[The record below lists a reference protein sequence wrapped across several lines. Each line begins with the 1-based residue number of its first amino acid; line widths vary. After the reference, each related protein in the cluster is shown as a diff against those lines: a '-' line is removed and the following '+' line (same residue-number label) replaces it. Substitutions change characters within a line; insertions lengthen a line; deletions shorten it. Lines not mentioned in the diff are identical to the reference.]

1 MEVHFVINGIPHVVR
16 RQADTGNIRLKIG
29 GADFVPAREEDVR
42 ALLPIHA
49 YSQKQLSSVAVR
61 VDELTRFI
69 TAPIQPDLD
78 EFDRQIAEAAGRLRE
93 NYATLQRSRA
103 RSSHPTFDA

>member
-1 MEVHFVINGIPHVVR
+1 M
-16 RQADTGNIRLKIG
+16 
-29 GADFVPAREEDVR
+29 PAREEDVR

-93 NYATLQRSRA
+93 NYATLQRARA